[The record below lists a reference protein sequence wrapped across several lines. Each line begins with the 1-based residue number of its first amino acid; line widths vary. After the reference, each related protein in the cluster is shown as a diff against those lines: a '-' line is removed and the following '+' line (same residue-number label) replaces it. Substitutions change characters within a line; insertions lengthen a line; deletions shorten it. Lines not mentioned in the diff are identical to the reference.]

1 MSWLLPQ
8 IFFFLGLRLPG
19 LGCGFST
26 DLNQDIGKVL
36 EEDLLLSAD
45 LKIGC
50 QIDEIL
56 VAEDSLETSRHE
68 GNWRAKKGL

>member
-1 MSWLLPQ
+1 MSWLLHQ
-8 IFFFLGLRLPG
+8 IFSFLDLRLPG

-26 DLNQDIGKVL
+26 ELHQVIGKVL
-36 EEDLLLSAD
+36 EEDLSLFAD
-45 LKIGC
+45 LKIGY

-56 VAEDSLETSRHE
+56 IAEDSLETSRHE